1 MPRVSILMSV
11 YNGEKTLQE
20 SLNSIYRQSYTDWE
34 LIIINDCSTDNSPD
48 ILSSAKAIFYNI
60 KIITNSQNIGLTK
73 SLNKGLLHCSGEYV
87 ARIDADDSWN
97 KDKLRKQV
105 AFLDSN
111 DTYGLVATNSFVIDI
126 EGVNRSYNELDLES
140 DPQLKSAMI
149 KFNPFVHSS
158 VLFNRRIV
166 EELGGYDESYKYAQD
181 YNLWARMMAYC
192 KFYKISE
199 KLTYIRESR
208 TSISSLNYRHQ
219 KKNAI
224 RIKYLVFLNNGEFIS
239 FLLYVAKEALGIIT
253 PLIFLRL
260 YRQIRSEK
268 DS

>member
-1 MPRVSILMSV
+1 MPKVSILMSV

-20 SLNSIYRQSYTDWE
+20 SLNSIYCQSYTDWE

-73 SLNKGLLHCSGEYV
+73 SLNKGLLHCGGEYV
-87 ARIDADDSWN
+87 ARIDADDLWN
-97 KDKLRKQV
+97 KDKLEKQV
-105 AFLDSN
+105 TFLDSN

-126 EGVNRSYNELDLES
+126 EGVSKSYNKLDLKFDS
-140 DPQLKSAMI
+140 QLKSAMI

-158 VLFNRRIV
+158 VLFSRRIV
-166 EELGGYDESYKYAQD
+166 VKLGGYDESYKYAQD
-181 YNLWARMMAYC
+181 YNLWARMMTCC
-192 KFYKISE
+192 KFYTISE
-199 KLTYIRESR
+199 KLTYIRESK

-224 RIKYLVFLNNGEFIS
+224 RIKYLAFLNNGEFIS

-260 YRQIRSEK
+260 YRQVRSNK

>member
-1 MPRVSILMSV
+1 M
-11 YNGEKTLQE
+11 
-20 SLNSIYRQSYTDWE
+20 
-34 LIIINDCSTDNSPD
+34 
-48 ILSSAKAIFYNI
+48 
-60 KIITNSQNIGLTK
+60 
-73 SLNKGLLHCSGEYV
+73 
-87 ARIDADDSWN
+87 
-97 KDKLRKQV
+97 
-105 AFLDSN
+105 
-111 DTYGLVATNSFVIDI
+111 
-126 EGVNRSYNELDLES
+126 
-140 DPQLKSAMI
+140 
-149 KFNPFVHSS
+149 
-158 VLFNRRIV
+158 FNRRIV

-224 RIKYLVFLNNGEFIS
+224 RIKYLVFLNDKNFIS
-239 FLLYVAKEALGIIT
+239 FLTYAAKEVLGLIV
-253 PLIFLRL
+253 PLYFLRF